1 MVPYSGRHS
10 CKMFIRNKPIRFGYK
25 LWALCGS
32 DGYPY
37 HVSIYTGKSND
48 ATAGPLGMRVVQS
61 MVDVVKMHSDSEIH
75 ELYCDNFF
83 TSYEL
88 MNVLAEQKMKAIGTV
103 RENRTK
109 GACKAMIS
117 NKEMKKAARGSYD
130 YRCDGRVYVCK
141 WNDNNIVN
149 IASNFCSH
157 EPVQKVKRR
166 VKRAADLNVTQPF
179 LGKKY
184 NDGMGG
190 VDVMDRLLSSYR
202 PRIRGKKWYFPLI
215 TNAIN
220 IAVVAAWRLHCA
232 VQEISMSHIEFRQN
246 LTVCL
251 LMMNN
256 HRSKDRFSSDVPS
269 SGALPRDVR
278 RDNMKHTPT
287 LTSQGRCMVCGK
299 NAKHKCKKCNVR
311 LHIERGRPCY
321 ETYHNDYVV

>member
-1 MVPYSGRHS
+1 
-10 CKMFIRNKPIRFGYK
+10 
-25 LWALCGS
+25 
-32 DGYPY
+32 
-37 HVSIYTGKSND
+37 
-48 ATAGPLGMRVVQS
+48 
-61 MVDVVKMHSDSEIH
+61 
-75 ELYCDNFF
+75 
-83 TSYEL
+83 
-88 MNVLAEQKMKAIGTV
+88 MKAIGTV

-232 VQEISMSHIEFRQN
+232 GQEISMSHI
-246 LTVCL
+246 L
-251 LMMNN
+251 
-256 HRSKDRFSSDVPS
+256 SSD
-269 SGALPRDVR
+269 R
-278 RDNMKHTPT
+278 T
-287 LTSQGRCMVCGK
+287 
-299 NAKHKCKKCNVR
+299 
-311 LHIERGRPCY
+311 
-321 ETYHNDYVV
+321 